1 MKELID
7 LLTQQLKVDERQA
20 QGGAGILFKAAK
32 EKLGGAEFSRM
43 LGSVPGID
51 GLIGKA
57 PQAGMASGLL
67 GGLASLAGGNAALL
81 ANVVSG
87 FSKLNLSGADAQK
100 FVPVILDYLRGKV
113 GPDTVSRLEK
123 TLRA

>member
-7 LLTQQLKVDERQA
+7 LLKQQLNVDERQA

-32 EKLGGAEFSRM
+32 DKLGNAEFSRM

-51 GLIGKA
+51 GLIKAVPEGGK
-57 PQAGMASGLL
+57 ASGLL
-67 GGLASLAGGNAALL
+67 GGLASLAGGNTAIL

-87 FSKLNLSGADAQK
+87 FSKLNLTSTDAQK

-113 GPDTVSRLEK
+113 GPETVSRLEK